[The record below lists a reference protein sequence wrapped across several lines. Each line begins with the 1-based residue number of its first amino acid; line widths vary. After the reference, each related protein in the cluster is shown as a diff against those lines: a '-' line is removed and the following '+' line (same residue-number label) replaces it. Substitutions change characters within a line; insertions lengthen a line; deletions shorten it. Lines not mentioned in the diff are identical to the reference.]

1 MEKIKQARIT
11 ELKNTERIND
21 IYRQACLELEVGDRI
36 KLSRFDNFKVDW
48 RQVEEEKTFESFHD
62 LNDEEEQGSFIKK
75 ALPRYKQSGI
85 IVTEKE
91 GMYELNKPVN
101 YRCIPRP

>member
-11 ELKNTERIND
+11 ELKNTERLND
-21 IYRQACLELEVGDRI
+21 IYRQAYLELEVGDRI

-62 LNDEEEQGSFIKK
+62 LNDEEEQG
-75 ALPRYKQSGI
+75 Q
-85 IVTEKE
+85 T
-91 GMYELNKPVN
+91 
-101 YRCIPRP
+101 

>member
-11 ELKNTERIND
+11 ELKNTERLND

-48 RQVEEEKTFESFHD
+48 RQVEEEKTFEAFHD
-62 LNDEEEQGSFIKK
+62 LSDEEEQGRKYKK
-75 ALPRYKQSGI
+75 ALPRYKQFGI

-91 GMYELNKPVN
+91 VRYDLNQPVN
-101 YRCIPRP
+101 YRYISRS

>member
-11 ELKNTERIND
+11 ELKNTERLND

-48 RQVEEEKTFESFHD
+48 RQVEEEK
-62 LNDEEEQGSFIKK
+62 
-75 ALPRYKQSGI
+75 A
-85 IVTEKE
+85 
-91 GMYELNKPVN
+91 
-101 YRCIPRP
+101 

>member
-11 ELKNTERIND
+11 ELKNTERLND

-62 LNDEEEQGSFIKK
+62 LNDEEEQGQTQSLTPKK
-75 ALPRYKQSGI
+75 AI
-85 IVTEKE
+85 AF
-91 GMYELNKPVN
+91 
-101 YRCIPRP
+101 

>member
-11 ELKNTERIND
+11 ELKNTERLND

-48 RQVEEEKTFESFHD
+48 RQVEEEKAFESFHD
-62 LNDEEEQGSFIKK
+62 LNDEEEQGSFLRK
-75 ALPRYKQSGI
+75 ALPICKQSGI

-91 GMYELNKPVN
+91 GMYELNKSVN
-101 YRCIPRP
+101 YRCISRS